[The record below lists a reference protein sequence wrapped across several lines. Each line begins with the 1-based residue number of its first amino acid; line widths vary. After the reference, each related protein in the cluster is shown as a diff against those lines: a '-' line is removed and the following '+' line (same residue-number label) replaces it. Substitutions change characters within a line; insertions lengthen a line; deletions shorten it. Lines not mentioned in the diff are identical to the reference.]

1 MSKKIPETT
10 LWEGLSKDELREKAK
25 EYYKQHLQ
33 GKTVSNKD
41 KNIDIQFTS
50 DGLGKIYRGAT
61 INAEKASV
69 VQILDELVEN
79 AEYNNF
85 GERKETDKQNVL
97 GFLNF
102 KAKAK
107 IGDEICNL
115 RISVKC
121 KTDGNT
127 YYSHGIN
134 KKTTS

>member
-1 MSKKIPETT
+1 MGKKIAKTT
-10 LWEGLSKDELREKAK
+10 LWEELSKDELREKAK
-25 EYYKQHLQ
+25 EYYKKHLQ
-33 GKTVSNKD
+33 GKTVTNKD
-41 KNIDIQFTS
+41 KNIDVQFTS

-61 INAEKASV
+61 INAEKASI

-85 GERKETDKQNVL
+85 GERKETDKKNIL

-107 IGDEICNL
+107 IGNKTCNV

-127 YYSHGIN
+127 YYSHNIN